1 MSERGPERSLADY
14 ERENAYL
21 KMRVAQLEGDVQD
34 LSAENLRLRE
44 ERERLHGRREG
55 RAAGASAPNPLG
67 SGQ

>member
-1 MSERGPERSLADY
+1 MSERGPERSVADY

-55 RAAGASAPNPLG
+55 RAAASAPNPLG